1 MTSRTQSG
9 DPDEQSS
16 PASIVEMLAGGA
28 AIGVFAL
35 CCAERLSVVAE
46 RLADSPL
53 IGKTVRAGLELGWS
67 VGAGQH
73 PGAEAISGAI
83 SDLDTFIG
91 LDRNLG
97 KFHRYLNDTVI
108 AVAYALEA
116 VQANDSTAALNVAG
130 TAREIYFK
138 LAEDIWPGLNPRV
151 QAASPIMREEA
162 RRQIRDAQVI
172 ASWGGVLS
180 PDRLASLRQT
190 AHAEGETLV
199 ELILGD
205 KKDPEKDPAA
215 DQQPLF

>member
-1 MTSRTQSG
+1 
-9 DPDEQSS
+9 
-16 PASIVEMLAGGA
+16 MLAGGT

-53 IGKTVRAGLELGWS
+53 IGRTVRAGLDLGWS
-67 VGAGQH
+67 VGAGQY
-73 PGAEAISGAI
+73 PSPEALSASI

-91 LDRNLG
+91 LESNLG

-116 VQANDSTAALNVAG
+116 VQGGDSTAALNVAG
-130 TAREIYFK
+130 AAREIYFK
-138 LAEDIWPGLNPRV
+138 LSEDIWPKLSRTA
-151 QAASPIMREEA
+151 QAAAPIMRGEVS
-162 RRQIRDAQVI
+162 RQVRDAQAI
-172 ASWGGVLS
+172 ASWGGVMS
-180 PDRLASLRQT
+180 PDRLAGLRLT

-199 ELILGD
+199 ELILGR
-205 KKDPEKDPAA
+205 KKDPEKDPAP